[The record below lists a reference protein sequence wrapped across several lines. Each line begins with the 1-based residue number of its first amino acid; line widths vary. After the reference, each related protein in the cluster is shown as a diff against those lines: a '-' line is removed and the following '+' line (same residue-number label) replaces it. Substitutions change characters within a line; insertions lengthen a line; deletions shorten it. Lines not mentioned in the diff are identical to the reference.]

1 MSTFIIL
8 YRKIIRKKC
17 QVCVCVRQRESER
30 ERRREGKR
38 EIKLQVWCGKRLN
51 MSRMVVWEDV
61 YIVVLHIRIVIP
73 VFGQK

>member
-1 MSTFIIL
+1 M
-8 YRKIIRKKC
+8 
-17 QVCVCVRQRESER
+17 RQRESER
-30 ERRREGKR
+30 ERRREGER

>member
-1 MSTFIIL
+1 M
-8 YRKIIRKKC
+8 
-17 QVCVCVRQRESER
+17 RQRESER